1 MKKKTDELYKKQ
13 AEILYALAHP
23 IRLKIVELLSDGEKC
38 VCEIF
43 PAVKAER
50 SNVSRHLAQL
60 LKAEIVSCRK
70 KGLNVYYN
78 LNISCAQS
86 FLNCCEKA
94 INQQIDCKVKLYK
107 RMKNG

>member
-1 MKKKTDELYKKQ
+1 MKKKPDDLYAKQ
-13 AEILYALAHP
+13 AEILSALAHP
-23 IRLKIVELLSDGEKC
+23 IRLKIVDLLSSGEKC

-60 LKAEIVSCRK
+60 LKAEVVSCRK
-70 KGLNVYYN
+70 QGLNVYYS
-78 LNISCAQS
+78 LNISCAQT

-94 INQQIDCKVKLYK
+94 IKQQIECRVKILK
-107 RMKNG
+107 GR